1 MQTAK
6 ARLPLLAAAIISMM
20 AAMPANAAV
29 PTDEETIRKPDATE
43 TQVTIRNY
51 NSLDVQIFAVTEAG
65 KRYRLGTVN
74 RSSERSFSVPDCLVD
89 SGIEFRLKI
98 YSLARA
104 VPASVVDNHV
114 AGVKTQPLTVTE
126 GEEIRLMVK
135 SPLLSSF
142 IERG

>member
-6 ARLPLLAAAIISMM
+6 ARLPVIAAAIISMI
-20 AAMPANAAV
+20 AATPANAAV
-29 PTDEETIRKPDATE
+29 PADKDPIRKPDATE
-43 TQVTIRNY
+43 TQVVIRNY
-51 NSLDVQIFAVTEAG
+51 NSLDVQIVAVTEAG

-74 RSSERSFSVPDCLVD
+74 RSSERTFDVPDCLID
-89 SGIEFRLKI
+89 SGVEFRLKI

-114 AGVKTQPLTVTE
+114 AGVKTQPLTMTE
-126 GEEIRLMVK
+126 GEEIRLVVK
-135 SPLLSSF
+135 SPLATSF